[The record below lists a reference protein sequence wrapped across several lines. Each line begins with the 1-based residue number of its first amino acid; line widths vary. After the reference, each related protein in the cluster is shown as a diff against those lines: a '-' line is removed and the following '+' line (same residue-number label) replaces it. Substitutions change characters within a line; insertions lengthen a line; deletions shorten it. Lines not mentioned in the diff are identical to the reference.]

1 MKGECIMKYTI
12 TIDNQT
18 YKFELST
25 TSDYNYAVS
34 MALSQSDDIKGIPV
48 NLASGDIAPSGSVFA
63 DYSDTDEYTWIPFP
77 YLWYDL
83 RTSHNSNLYT
93 DILDGVVTKDNIDK
107 LSFGESGKCYVKE
120 NFDKYVAFSRIL
132 VAAQTISS
140 EGKDL
145 SKEDID
151 KILQSFEC
159 STLVLKSEIIKST
172 QEAISKARSK
182 ASKQPTSTPPQ
193 QESSDTANGK
203 TRTAQV
209 INDLIG
215 KGQQS
220 VRSIPRHPADQAP
233 APKGVATPN
242 MDGTVTLDYSNI
254 PVQPETTP
262 TPIQPQTVSVPAVNV
277 PASFDPAVMV
287 QTPVTPP
294 PVGNQPREVV
304 APTTHVAKSKS
315 DIVDN
320 PAPAVIAPD
329 TTTADPL
336 ASVQETESDVLV
348 KKYPQLKL
356 YEQLVGDQFTCE
368 FYLNGKLISVR
379 VHDKNDSNDS
389 GIESMGATF
398 DVAGAILSPETNKF
412 WVGNDP
418 DIIYDFENP
427 LKLTEDVVRAYL
439 NGEEFTEDM
448 YYSNTAVCELN
459 KQFNV
464 RSIWEY
470 VSEADQATET
480 MQHIKKLFG
489 LPKSKQVKKKLTG
502 RRLSMNNFT
511 DPTHFELVTH
521 PGTPDYLG
529 GSKVNE
535 GKTIFKLIINGDD
548 MKLEPAKNIA

>member
-1 MKGECIMKYTI
+1 MEYSI
-12 TIDNQT
+12 TIGGNG
-18 YKFELST
+18 YAFNLSDA
-25 TSDYNYAVS
+25 DYYYAVS
-34 MALSQSDDIKGIPV
+34 MALSLEVDNIRGLPI
-48 NLASGDIAPSGSVFA
+48 NLITKDIAPSGSTFA
-63 DYSDTDEYTWIPFP
+63 DCSDTDEYVWIPFP

-83 RTSHNSNLYT
+83 RTTKNSNLYM
-93 DILDGVVTKDNIDK
+93 DILDGIITKDNIDK
-107 LSFGESGKCYVKE
+107 MSFKEPGKSYVKE
-120 NFDKYVAFSRIL
+120 NFDKYVALSSITFVEQTL
-132 VAAQTISS
+132 AA
-140 EGKDL
+140 EGKNL
-145 SKEDID
+145 SKEDVD
-151 KILQSFEC
+151 KILQSFERNPLT
-159 STLVLKSEIIKST
+159 SKDEILRLAR
-172 QEAISKARSK
+172 EAISKANTKVSQQ
-182 ASKQPTSTPPQ
+182 SVSTPA
-193 QESSDTANGK
+193 QELSDTTNGK
-203 TRTAQV
+203 SRTAQV

-220 VRSIPRHPADQAP
+220 VRSIPRHPAEQVP
-233 APKGVATPN
+233 TPGIVMPN
-242 MDGTVTLDYSNI
+242 ADGTVTVDYSNL
-254 PVQPETTP
+254 PTRPETTP
-262 TPIQPQTVSVPAVNV
+262 TTIQPQTGAVPTVNT
-277 PASFDPAVMV
+277 PTNIDPAVMV

-294 PVGNQPREVV
+294 PVGNRPKEAV

-315 DIVDN
+315 DVVDN
-320 PAPAVIAPD
+320 PVPAVIVPD
-329 TTTADPL
+329 TTVTDPL

-348 KKYPQLKL
+348 GKYPQLKL
-356 YEQLVGDQFTCE
+356 YKQLVGDQFTCE
-368 FYLNGKLISVR
+368 FYLNGKLVSVR
-379 VHDKNDSNDS
+379 VHDKNDPNDS

-470 VSEADQATET
+470 VSEAEQATET

-535 GKTIFKLIINGDD
+535 GKTIFKLIIDGDD

>member
-1 MKGECIMKYTI
+1 MKYNI
-12 TIDNQT
+12 TIRDRRYTFN
-18 YKFELST
+18 LST
-25 TSDYNYAVS
+25 VSDYCYAVS
-34 MALSQSDDIKGIPV
+34 MALSLKLSNIEGLPINSTTKE
-48 NLASGDIAPSGSVFA
+48 IAPSGTMFG
-63 DYSDTDEYTWIPFP
+63 DCSDTDEYVWIPFP

-83 RTSHNSNLYT
+83 RASLNRNLYT
-93 DILDGVVTKDNIDK
+93 DILEGVVTKDNIDK
-107 LSFGESGKCYVKE
+107 LPFKEPGKSYVKE
-120 NFDKYVAFSRIL
+120 NFDKYVAFSRMA
-132 VAAQTISS
+132 VVEQTISS
-140 EGKDL
+140 EAKDL

-159 STLVLKSEIIKST
+159 STLVLKSEIVKSA

-182 ASKQPTSTPPQ
+182 ASQQSTPTPPQ

-220 VRSIPRHPADQAP
+220 VRSIPRHPAEQAP
-233 APKGVATPN
+233 EPKGVATPN
-242 MDGTVTLDYSNI
+242 IDGTVTLDYSNI
-254 PVQPETTP
+254 SVQPETTP
-262 TPIQPQTVSVPAVNV
+262 TSIQTQFVSVPAVNA

-287 QTPVTPP
+287 QTQVTPP

-315 DIVDN
+315 DVVDN

-329 TTTADPL
+329 NTTTDPL

-348 KKYPQLKL
+348 GKYPQLKL
-356 YEQLVGDQFTCE
+356 YKQLVGDQFTCE
-368 FYLNGKLISVR
+368 FYLNGKLVSVR
-379 VHDKNDSNDS
+379 VHDKNDPNDS

-470 VSEADQATET
+470 VSEAEQATET

-535 GKTIFKLIINGDD
+535 GKTIFKLIIDGDD